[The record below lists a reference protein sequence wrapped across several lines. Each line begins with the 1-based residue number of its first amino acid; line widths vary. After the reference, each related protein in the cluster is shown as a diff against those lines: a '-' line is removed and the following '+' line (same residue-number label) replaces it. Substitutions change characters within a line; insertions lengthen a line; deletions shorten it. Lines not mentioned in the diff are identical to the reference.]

1 MRPPG
6 EQPPAH
12 RSGAAGD
19 WRSAFIRIPYWRD
32 ETTRLGA
39 IFDTFESAITWD
51 RFEAFYNGVRDDV
64 QSAIA
69 CMTDHASLLSCR
81 FTHVYPDGP
90 APYFTFT
97 ARGSSSGDIASAL
110 ARWREIKL
118 ACNDAVV
125 RHGGTSTHDHAVGR
139 DHRSAYDVE
148 LPALM
153 RGAFAG
159 ATAGF
164 DPRGVMNPARC
175 CTLPGASWACAA
187 CWHPLRSAEPPP
199 PLFTTETKI

>member
-64 QSAIA
+64 QSA
-69 CMTDHASLLSCR
+69 MHA
-81 FTHVYPDGP
+81 
-90 APYFTFT
+90 
-97 ARGSSSGDIASAL
+97 
-110 ARWREIKL
+110 
-118 ACNDAVV
+118 
-125 RHGGTSTHDHAVGR
+125 
-139 DHRSAYDVE
+139 
-148 LPALM
+148 
-153 RGAFAG
+153 
-159 ATAGF
+159 
-164 DPRGVMNPARC
+164 
-175 CTLPGASWACAA
+175 
-187 CWHPLRSAEPPP
+187 
-199 PLFTTETKI
+199 